1 MKEQTCNN
9 CQKLK
14 PLESFEWQKN
24 RPNPR
29 KTCKLCRSRQP
40 LKPEVKARKAEAKKV
55 KYQSDKVG
63 YRQGWERSVYGV
75 CKEDFDYSYCA
86 ICQSETKLCID
97 HDHGTG
103 AVRGLLCLNCNLALG
118 NFHDSI
124 EKLEK
129 AIMYLKKPP
138 FVDKP
143 HFQIE
148 K

>member
-1 MKEQTCNN
+1 MEAKTCNV
-9 CQKLK
+9 CLVTK
-14 PLESFEWQKN
+14 PLSSFEWQKN

-40 LKPEVKARKAEAKKV
+40 LKPETKARKALAKKK
-55 KYQSDKVG
+55 KYHANPNAF
-63 YRQGWERSVYGV
+63 RQVWERSVYGV
-75 CKEDFDYSYCA
+75 CKEDFNYNHCA
-86 ICQSETKLCID
+86 ICQGTERLCID
-97 HDHGTG
+97 HCHTTG
-103 AVRGLLCLNCNLALG
+103 QVRGLLCHNCNIGLG

-124 EKLEK
+124 FKLR
-129 AIMYLKKPP
+129 AAVLYLQGES